1 MRITRRT
8 LCRTMKVG
16 GPVSNK
22 KGWDA
27 LYSLTE
33 SLQTS
38 YRFMKYI
45 IIPSIFLNV
54 ST

>member
-1 MRITRRT
+1 MVNVRSINARVKKGIGRIIRKTR
-8 LCRTMKVG
+8 KVG

-33 SLQTS
+33 SL
-38 YRFMKYI
+38 
-45 IIPSIFLNV
+45 
-54 ST
+54 